1 LIAQGLLPTA
11 KSETSFIIGP
21 LVRNLSSSILKLVN
35 GFQTTAFVIGLL
47 ASTAAPRLAADET
60 KAGKT
65 ADTFFA
71 GTVAQSTSE
80 TITVARTVRGK
91 AESRTFNLTPQTT
104 IEGKL
109 APRVRVTVRYI
120 VDDDGDTATLIVV
133 RGFPRASK
141 QKKK

>member
-1 LIAQGLLPTA
+1 LIAQDSTHRKG
-11 KSETSFIIGP
+11 ETSFIFQG
-21 LVRNLSSSILKLVN
+21 LVWNLSSSILKLVT
-35 GFQTTAFVIGLL
+35 GFSTTAFIIGLL
-47 ASTAAPRLAADET
+47 AGTASLRLAADET
-60 KAGKT
+60 ATGKT

-71 GTVAQSTSE
+71 GTVAQSNSE

-91 AESRTFNLTPQTT
+91 AESRTFNLTPQTK

-109 APRVRVTVRYI
+109 AARVRVTVRYI